1 MANRPT
7 FPRRRN
13 VERRGEANGSNPGT
27 CVICG
32 SQSPWRSVEGRCWR
46 CELDNTKKRPPMFI
60 ERDVLASTPSKSED

>member
-7 FPRRRN
+7 FPRRRSTAS
-13 VERRGEANGSNPGT
+13 RGAADGSNPGT

-32 SQSPWRSVEGRCWR
+32 TQSPWRSVEGRCR
-46 CELDNTKKRPPMFI
+46 KCELDNNKKRTPMFI